1 MKYEQNILYF
11 ITYITSSDSDITKL
25 NISTVCFCLNKRAL
39 VFNLDRSSRFYL
51 TRIVHLAPI
60 KRTSDNIIY
69 IAFGRVMIS
78 LSSDMTSNHI
88 ELAKAFS
95 LFLGAKK
102 KSHMVFLYNLKLH
115 KNEITKLEN

>member
-1 MKYEQNILYF
+1 
-11 ITYITSSDSDITKL
+11 
-25 NISTVCFCLNKRAL
+25 
-39 VFNLDRSSRFYL
+39 
-51 TRIVHLAPI
+51 
-60 KRTSDNIIY
+60 
-69 IAFGRVMIS
+69 MIS